1 MKVDFYKE
9 ELMEGEQLV
18 IVFETSKGKYKQF
31 PIGLLEDINLS
42 QEDCEKLESIYIDT
56 NDIKN

>member
-9 ELMEGEQLV
+9 KLLEGEQLV

-31 PIGLLEDINLS
+31 PIGLLKDINLS
-42 QEDCEKLESIYIDT
+42 QKDCEKLEKVYIDT
-56 NDIKN
+56 KEIK

>member
-31 PIGLLEDINLS
+31 PIALLKDINLS
-42 QEDCEKLESIYIDT
+42 QKDCEKLEKVYIDT
-56 NDIKN
+56 DNIK

>member
-9 ELMEGEQLV
+9 KLLEGEQLV

-31 PIGLLEDINLS
+31 PIGLLKDINLS
-42 QEDCEKLESIYIDT
+42 QKDCEKLEKVYIDT
-56 NDIKN
+56 NTIK